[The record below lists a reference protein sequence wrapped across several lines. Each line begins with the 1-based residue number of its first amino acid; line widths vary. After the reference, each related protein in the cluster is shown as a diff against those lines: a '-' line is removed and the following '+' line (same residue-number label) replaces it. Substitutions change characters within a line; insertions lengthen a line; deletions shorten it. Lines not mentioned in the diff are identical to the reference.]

1 MFNGSSLS
9 LTSLLVAD
17 AADPCVGLGG
27 HLRGLPTLNPSSSA
41 STNSFLCTPLFSQKH
56 KHSYFLFQTHVPARF
71 PLHGSVYRR
80 IHGGLKGSAQFAHL
94 KSFPGCW
101 SSKLHQI
108 LYFFFNREEI
118 KKLQKI
124 FFLGISLLGTFTNK
138 NENFGQRAGYPLQ
151 S

>member
-1 MFNGSSLS
+1 MGMFNGSSLS
-9 LTSLLVAD
+9 VTSLLVAD
-17 AADPCVGLGG
+17 AADPCVGLAG

-41 STNSFLCTPLFSQKH
+41 STHSSLCTPLFSQKH

-108 LYFFFNREEI
+108 LYFIFNKEEVKNGFFYEY
-118 KKLQKI
+118 
-124 FFLGISLLGTFTNK
+124 FLKRLTPSPFLGTFRNI
-138 NENFGQRAGYPLQ
+138 NVSFCQI
-151 S
+151 

>member
-1 MFNGSSLS
+1 MVLKVLGQFKRFFLLYAQKLS
-9 LTSLLVAD
+9 GRAKTFRVAML
-17 AADPCVGLGG
+17 PCYPGFSASGVGLAG

-41 STNSFLCTPLFSQKH
+41 STHSSLCTPLFSQKH

-108 LYFFFNREEI
+108 LYFIFNKEEV
-118 KKLQKI
+118 K
-124 FFLGISLLGTFTNK
+124 
-138 NENFGQRAGYPLQ
+138 
-151 S
+151 